1 MIAHYGYKDGSGEY
15 FIIIDTDKCI
25 GCKGLCVDACSVG
38 VLEMIEDD
46 YGDVVGAV
54 TEEHRKKIKYTC
66 APCKPTS
73 GDVVP
78 SCLSACDREGMTH
91 SW

>member
-15 FIIIDTDKCI
+15 FITIDTDKCI
-25 GCKGLCVDACSVG
+25 ECEGMCVKACPAD
-38 VLEMIEDD
+38 VLEIIEDD
-46 YGDVVGAV
+46 YEDEVCAV
-54 TEEHRKKIKYTC
+54 TDEHRNKIKYSC

-73 GDVVP
+73 GDVVLP
-78 SCLSACDREGMTH
+78 CLVACTPGGLKH

>member
-15 FIIIDTDKCI
+15 FISIDTDKCI
-25 GCKGLCVDACSVG
+25 GCEGPCIKACPVG

-46 YGDVVGAV
+46 YEDIVGAV
-54 TEEHRKKIKYTC
+54 TEEHRNKIKYSC
-66 APCKPTS
+66 APCKPTT
-73 GDVVP
+73 GEVTLP
-78 SCLSACDREGMTH
+78 CLVACPNDAMKH